1 MDVNSYVLW
10 TDEFIIVLN
19 KPSGLL
25 TLPDG
30 YEPSKPHVR
39 AIMNV
44 EYGRVWIVHRL
55 DRETSGTLVLAR
67 TAEAHR
73 DLNSQFEN
81 RSVEKTYHG
90 LVIGNPAWEEITVE
104 LPLRKDG
111 DRNHRTVIDQ
121 KDGKEALTSF
131 SILARYSDFSLL
143 EARPKTGRTHQIRA
157 HLAALG
163 HPIIGDSLYGDLTH
177 SRYNL
182 MDRQALHAYLLAF
195 IHPGSGE
202 RIEFQAAYPDDFSL
216 VLRSS

>member
-1 MDVNSYVLW
+1 MDMNSLVLW
-10 TDEFIIVLN
+10 TDESIIVLN

-30 YEPSKPHVR
+30 YDPSKPHVR
-39 AIMNV
+39 AIMDV
-44 EYGRVWIVHRL
+44 EFGRVWIVHRL

-73 DLNSQFEN
+73 YLNSQFEN
-81 RSVEKTYHG
+81 RTVEKIYHA
-90 LVIGNPAWEEITVE
+90 LVIGNPAWETTTVN

-121 KDGKEALTSF
+121 KDGKEAITSF
-131 SILARYSDFSLL
+131 SVIERYTDFSLL

-157 HLAALG
+157 HLTALG

-177 SRYNL
+177 PRHNPL
-182 MDRQALHAYLLAF
+182 DRQALHAYLISF
-195 IHPGSGE
+195 THPVSEE
-202 RIEFQAAYPDDFSL
+202 RLEFLAAYPDDFSS

>member
-1 MDVNSYVLW
+1 MDMNSLVLW
-10 TDEFIIVLN
+10 TDASIIVLN

-30 YEPSKPHVR
+30 YDPSKPHVR
-39 AIMNV
+39 AIMDV
-44 EYGRVWIVHRL
+44 EFGRVWIVHRL

-73 DLNSQFEN
+73 YLNSQFEN
-81 RSVEKTYHG
+81 RTVEKIYYA
-90 LVIGNPAWEEITVE
+90 LVIGNPTWEITTVD

-121 KDGKEALTSF
+121 KDGKEAITSF
-131 SILARYSDFSLL
+131 SVIERYTDFSLL

-157 HLAALG
+157 HLTALG

-177 SRYNL
+177 PRHNHL
-182 MDRQALHAYLLAF
+182 DRQALHAYLISF
-195 IHPGSGE
+195 THPVSEE
-202 RIEFQAAYPDDFSL
+202 RLEFQAAYPDDFSS

>member
-1 MDVNSYVLW
+1 MDVNSLVLW
-10 TDEFIIVLN
+10 TDESIIVLN

-30 YEPSKPHVR
+30 YDPLKPHVR
-39 AIMNV
+39 AIMEV

-73 DLNSQFEN
+73 NLNSKFEN
-81 RSVEKTYHG
+81 RTVEKTYHA
-90 LVIGNPAWEEITVE
+90 LVVGNPAWEKTTVD
-104 LPLRKDG
+104 LPLKKDG
-111 DRNHRTVIDQ
+111 DRQHRTVIDQ
-121 KDGKEALTSF
+121 QDGKEAFTSF
-131 SILARYSDFSLL
+131 SVLARYTDYSLL

-177 SRYNL
+177 PRHNL
-182 MDRQALHAYLLAF
+182 LDRQALHAYQISF
-195 IHPGSGE
+195 SHPDSDE
-202 RIEFQAAYPDDFSL
+202 KIEFQVAYPDDFSS

>member
-1 MDVNSYVLW
+1 MDVNSHVLW
-10 TDEFIIVLN
+10 TDESIIVLN

-30 YEPSKPHVR
+30 YDPSKPHVR
-39 AIMNV
+39 AIMDAG
-44 EYGRVWIVHRL
+44 YGRLWIVHRL

-73 DLNSQFEN
+73 NLNLQFEN
-81 RSVEKTYHG
+81 RTVEKTYHA
-90 LVIGNPAWEEITVE
+90 LVSGHPTWEKTTVD

-111 DRNHRTVIDQ
+111 DRNHRTVIDH
-121 KDGKEALTSF
+121 KYGKEALTSF
-131 SILARYSDFSLL
+131 SILERYSDFSLL

-177 SRYNL
+177 HQQNL
-182 MDRQALHAYLLAF
+182 LDRQALHAYLLAF

-202 RIEFQAAYPDDFSL
+202 RIEFQAQYPDDFSS
-216 VLRSS
+216 VFRSS

>member
-1 MDVNSYVLW
+1 MDVNSLVLW
-10 TDEFIIVLN
+10 TDESIIVLN

-30 YEPSKPHVR
+30 YDPLKPHVR
-39 AIMNV
+39 AIMEM

-73 DLNSQFEN
+73 NLNSKFEN
-81 RSVEKTYHG
+81 RTVEKTYHA
-90 LVIGNPAWEEITVE
+90 LVVGNPPWEKTTVD
-104 LPLRKDG
+104 LPLKKDG
-111 DRNHRTVIDQ
+111 DRQHRTVIDQ
-121 KDGKEALTSF
+121 QDGKEAFTSF
-131 SILARYSDFSLL
+131 SVLARYTDYSLL

-163 HPIIGDSLYGDLTH
+163 HPIIGDSLYGDLNH
-177 SRYNL
+177 PRHNL
-182 MDRQALHAYLLAF
+182 LDRQALHAYQISF
-195 IHPGSGE
+195 SHPDSEE
-202 RIEFQAAYPDDFSL
+202 RIEFQVAYPDDFSS